1 MPPATTTPSDRSDL
15 TWKQFQRLPAEPGS
29 RLELVRG
36 RLVREP
42 RPAPLHGRVVSTLTW
57 LLEGFARENGSGVVL
72 VEAGFLLAREPDT
85 VRGPD
90 LCFVSAWRVPVD
102 GYGQGGFWELA
113 PDLAIEVLSP
123 GNRAS
128 EMQEKVLDYLAAGS
142 RQVWVVDPRLKSVT
156 VHTPGGEARLL
167 IGGAVLEGGDVLPG
181 FRVELESLF
190 PG

>member
-1 MPPATTTPSDRSDL
+1 MPAATTTPSDRSGL
-15 TWKQFQRLPAEPGS
+15 TWKQFQRLPPEPAS
-29 RLELVRG
+29 RLELAG
-36 RLVREP
+36 GNLVREP
-42 RPAPLHGRVVSTLTW
+42 RPAPLHARVVSTLVW
-57 LLEGFARENGSGVVL
+57 LVEGSIRESGAGVVL
-72 VEAGFLLAREPDT
+72 VDAGFLLSREPDT

-90 LCFVSAWRVPVD
+90 ISFVSAERIPTD
-102 GYGQGGFWELA
+102 GYGHSGFWEMA

-142 RQVWVVDPRLKSVT
+142 RQVWVVDPRLRSVT

-167 IGGAVLEGGDVLPG
+167 MGRAALEGGDVLPG
-181 FRVELESLF
+181 FRVELEELF

>member
-1 MPPATTTPSDRSDL
+1 MPAATTTPSDRFDL

-29 RLELVRG
+29 RLELVQG

-42 RPAPLHGRVVSTLTW
+42 RPAPLHARVVTTLVW
-57 LLEGFARENGSGVVL
+57 LMEGFVRENGAGVVL
-72 VEAGFLLAREPDT
+72 VEAGFLLSQGPDT

-90 LCFVSAWRVPVD
+90 LSFVSTGRIPVD
-102 GYGQGGFWELA
+102 GYEQGGFWEMS

-123 GNRAS
+123 ANRAS

-142 RQVWVVDPRLKSVT
+142 RQVWVVDPRLRSVT

-167 IGGAVLEGGDVLPG
+167 MGGAALEGGDVLPG
-181 FRVELESLF
+181 FRVELEALF